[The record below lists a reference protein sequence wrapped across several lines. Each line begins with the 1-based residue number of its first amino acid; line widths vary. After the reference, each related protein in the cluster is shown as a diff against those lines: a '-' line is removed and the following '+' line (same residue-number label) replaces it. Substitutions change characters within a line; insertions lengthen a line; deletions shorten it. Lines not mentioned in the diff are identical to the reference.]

1 MLGTGI
7 GLERFFLKMIYI
19 MFEKQIIPKLES
31 RCMENIYIIK
41 YLTWNVLE

>member
-7 GLERFFLKMIYI
+7 GLERLFKMIYI

-31 RCMENIYIIK
+31 R
-41 YLTWNVLE
+41 